1 MTTPRRHTADTI
13 TDDALEQLYDQ
24 LEAATAIADELRAQ
38 LDLTR
43 RALNRADALTD
54 QWAGDMTTTTRSA
67 AADLYATVLELHG
80 WTETDPPTLHTVPTD
95 HSTEDV
101 TQ

>member
-13 TDDALEQLYDQ
+13 TDDVLEQLYDR
-24 LEAATAIADELRAQ
+24 LEAATAIGDELRAQ

-54 QWAGDMTTTTRSA
+54 QWAGDMTLITRSA

-80 WTETDPPTLHTVPTD
+80 WEQTNPPALHTVPTD
-95 HSTEDV
+95 DHTTEE
-101 TQ
+101 QQ